1 MNRWVRLILCALL
14 GLLLLLCGWLI
25 PAHLRAIEEPVLA
38 QASHNSASL
47 AGRGVSLAHIGQ
59 YSAAE
64 MLLRAAERA
73 KSSDTNELVSALDT
87 EGKKAPVVKLW
98 GSQPVGARNYFP
110 RNPKPAETN
119 FTDFAVREENRTKA
133 LDTLSKSKQ
142 PAVMTL
148 MQSRDLTNLTT
159 FAPAKAPGGEA
170 FDAAVVIT
178 GLLVDQNHVTAGLS
192 MDIENAAKQANVNGQ
207 PDSLEQILLD
217 VLSLGQRFNWGQ
229 LTTFVGKIDGAAT
242 LHEQAA
248 LARNADVQ
256 LPALFAAVELSGD
269 PKAVAQYL
277 KDFPTSGYQD
287 LTTSF
292 QFNAGGVRALVRSG
306 NRIYAS
312 DLRQWAAR
320 TEPLASLVAV
330 EADFS
335 SRTPQ
340 FALILKWVLYFI
352 GGFLLAMALHV
363 GRAPATTLEAPLQ
376 VRGFHVARELLFA
389 LGFLLVVV
397 LVSEPFLAQEGAA
410 TVKPFHLQLPTA
422 GIAIQP
428 GKTDLKTTFM
438 DKSRLIPMAL
448 FFVLQGILYISSIVK
463 LAEIRRQRVGPR
475 VKLRLLENEEH
486 LFDAGLYLGFL
497 GTIIAFILSSVR
509 EKPSIDLMVAYSSTS
524 FGILFVSIFKIFN
537 LRPTRRKL
545 VMEAELEP
553 VAAVTTNPAPNP
565 APNPALA
572 SS

>member
-1 MNRWVRLILCALL
+1 MNRWVRFILCALL

-38 QASHNSASL
+38 QAARNSATL
-47 AGRGVSLAHIGQ
+47 TGRGVSLAHIGQ
-59 YSAAE
+59 YSSAE
-64 MLLRAAERA
+64 TMLRAAERA
-73 KSSDTNELVSALDT
+73 KFSDTNELVSALDT
-87 EGKKAPVVKLW
+87 EAKKTPVVKLW
-98 GSQPVGARNYFP
+98 GNQPMGARNYFAK
-110 RNPKPAETN
+110 NPKPTDTN
-119 FTDFAVREENRTKA
+119 FTDFVVREENRTRA

-159 FAPAKAPGGEA
+159 FAPSKAPGGEA

-192 MDIENAAKQANVNGQ
+192 TDIENAAKQANLNGQ
-207 PDSLEQILLD
+207 PEALEQILLD

-229 LTTFVGKIDGAAT
+229 LTTFVGKIDSAAT
-242 LHEQAA
+242 LHQQSE
-248 LARNADVQ
+248 LARNADAQ

-277 KDFPTSGYQD
+277 TDFPESGYQD
-287 LTTSF
+287 VTTAF
-292 QFNAGGVRALVRSG
+292 QYGSGGVRALVRSDH
-306 NRIYAS
+306 RLYAS
-312 DLRQWAAR
+312 NLRQWAAR
-320 TEPLASLVAV
+320 TEPLKSLVAA

-335 SRTPQ
+335 SRMPQ
-340 FALILKWVLYFI
+340 FALILKWFLYFM
-352 GGFLLAMALHV
+352 GGFLVAMALHV
-363 GRAPATTLEAPLQ
+363 GRAPASKLEAPLE

-397 LVSEPFLAQEGAA
+397 LVSEPFLAQQGAA
-410 TVKPFHLQLPTA
+410 TVRPFHLQIPTA
-422 GIAIQP
+422 GPAIQP
-428 GKTDLKTTFM
+428 GNTGLKTTFM

-497 GTIIAFILSSVR
+497 GTVCAFILSSVSQ
-509 EKPSIDLMVAYSSTS
+509 KHSFDLMVAYSSTA
-524 FGILFVSIFKIFN
+524 FGILFVSIFKIFH

-553 VAAVTTNPAPNP
+553 AATATNP